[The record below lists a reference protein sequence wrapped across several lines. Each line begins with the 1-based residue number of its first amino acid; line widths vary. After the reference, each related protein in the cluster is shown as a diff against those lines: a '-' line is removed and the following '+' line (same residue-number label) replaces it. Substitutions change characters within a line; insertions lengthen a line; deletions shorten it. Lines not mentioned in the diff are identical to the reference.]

1 MKKLV
6 LSLLLAA
13 GTISAFAQGT
23 VNFNNNVGFA
33 TTADRLVYQ
42 DQIGRNSGGIA
53 PGLVGTQFKAQL
65 YAGLD
70 AASLAPVGA
79 VSNFRVAT
87 TATPGTWSGGT
98 RTLPF
103 TEGSQILLQVRA
115 WDGTTFAS
123 YDLAKAANAYA
134 GASAPF
140 SYPIPVAV
148 SPASAFFMEG
158 LRAFAV
164 QVPEPGTFALAG
176 LGLLGLVMARRRK

>member
-33 TTADRLVYQ
+33 TTADRLVYE
-42 DQIGRNSGGIA
+42 DTIGRNSGGTA

-70 AASLAPVGA
+70 AASLAPVGTVA
-79 VSNFRVAT
+79 SFRVAT

-103 TEGSQILLQVRA
+103 TEGTQVILQVRA
-115 WDGTTFAS
+115 WDGTTAAS
-123 YDLAKAANAYA
+123 YDVAKAAGNLKT
-134 GASAPF
+134 GFSAPF
-140 SYPIPVAV
+140 SYTIPVAG
-148 SPASAFFMEG
+148 SPAGAFYG
-158 LRAFAV
+158 KPSRLRYCCS
-164 QVPEPGTFALAG
+164 
-176 LGLLGLVMARRRK
+176 